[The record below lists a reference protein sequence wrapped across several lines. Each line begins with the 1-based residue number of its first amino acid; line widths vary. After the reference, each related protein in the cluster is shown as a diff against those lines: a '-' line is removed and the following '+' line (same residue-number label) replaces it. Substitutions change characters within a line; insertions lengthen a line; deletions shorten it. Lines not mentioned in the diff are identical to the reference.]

1 MEIKTE
7 FGFFPWARA
16 TYLAQIGEWDG
27 VVAWTR
33 QPAFE
38 NDFYYSDPVYE
49 GKHVFFHLK
58 SNPFD
63 WNSIEDL
70 EGMKVGGIISYE
82 YSKDIRQG
90 IEDGIIEMEYV
101 SKEILNFRKL
111 LAGRIDIFPEN
122 IEVGYHILNANF
134 PPEVVKLFTHHP
146 KPSRELPYHLLLT
159 RKRQDNERVMDL
171 FNYGL
176 KILRESGKY
185 DEYLSEFR
193 QDLYLLEDN

>member
-1 MEIKTE
+1 MT
-7 FGFFPWARA
+7 
-16 TYLAQIGEWDG
+16 T
-27 VVAWTR
+27 
-33 QPAFE
+33 
-38 NDFYYSDPVYE
+38 
-49 GKHVFFHLK
+49 
-58 SNPFD
+58 
-63 WNSIEDL
+63 
-70 EGMKVGGIISYE
+70 
-82 YSKDIRQG
+82 SK
-90 IEDGIIEMEYV
+90 
-101 SKEILNFRKL
+101 FR
-111 LAGRIDIFPEN
+111 GDYI
-122 IEVGYHILNANF
+122 GYHILNANF